1 MFQEIHTYAE
11 LRQLIHDAVRREHP
25 EWVGPDGA
33 SPICDSYDARLA
45 ELLQLFTPDEEDGTA
60 A

>member
-1 MFQEIHTYAE
+1 MFQEIHTYTE
-11 LRQLIHDAVRREHP
+11 LQQLIHDAVRREHP
-25 EWVGPDGA
+25 EWVDSNGA

-45 ELLQLFTPDEEDGTA
+45 ELLQLFTPDEDDGTA